1 MRYAQIKKM
10 DIADGSGVRVG
21 LYTQGCP
28 LKCDGCHN
36 KEQQN
41 YDGGYE
47 YTEETKNRILQ
58 LCAPDYISGLSIL
71 GGEPLIER
79 NLRDLAKLIKEFKSR
94 FPAKTIWIWTG
105 YTYEFLKSKFKVSD
119 SNYDNINFI
128 FDNIDVLVDG
138 PFILAKKDISD
149 KNIFRG
155 SSNQRLIDMKA
166 TRKANKAINYQ
177 LN

>member
-10 DIADGSGVRVG
+10 DIADGPGVRIG

-28 LKCDGCHN
+28 LKCEGCHN
-36 KEQQN
+36 KEQQD
-41 YDGGYE
+41 YGGGLDYNE
-47 YTEETKNRILQ
+47 DIKNRILQ
-58 LCAPDYISGLSIL
+58 LCAPDYITGLSIL

-79 NLRDLAKLIKEFKSR
+79 NLKDIAELIKEFKLR
-94 FPAKTIWIWTG
+94 FPTKTIWVWTG
-105 YTYEFLKSKFKVSD
+105 YTYEFLKNKFKAD
-119 SNYDNINFI
+119 NPNYDNINFI

-138 PFILAKKDISD
+138 PFMLTKKDISD

-155 SSNQRLIDMKA
+155 SSNQRLIDMKL
-166 TRKANKAINYQ
+166 TRKTDTVISYQ